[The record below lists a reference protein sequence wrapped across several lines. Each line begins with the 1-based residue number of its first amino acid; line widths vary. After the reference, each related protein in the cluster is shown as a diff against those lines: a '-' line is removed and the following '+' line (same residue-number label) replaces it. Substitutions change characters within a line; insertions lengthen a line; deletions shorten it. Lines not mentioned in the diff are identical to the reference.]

1 MSPHWRLAILYAAFV
16 LVLSLLA
23 GAVTLYFYGAAYAT
37 ALMYGVTVGLISFV
51 STALTTSLLTGRT
64 TATGMMIGGASFAV
78 RLGFAAV
85 ALGAPAYLD
94 LWPAVTMMVAFASVY
109 VAENVLLVPVLL
121 GKRGLSNR
129 AEPPVDHRIERR
141 AKI

>member
-1 MSPHWRLAILYAAFV
+1 MGLHWRLALVYAAS
-16 LVLSLLA
+16 VLSLSVLA
-23 GAVTLYFYGAAYAT
+23 GSLVLYFYGGSYAI
-37 ALMYGVTVGLISFV
+37 ALTYGVAVGLISFV
-51 STALTTSLLTGRT
+51 STALTVSLLTGSS
-64 TATGMMIGGASFAV
+64 TATGMIVGGASFAA
-78 RLGFAAV
+78 RLGFATV
-85 ALGAPAYLD
+85 ALGVPAYLEI
-94 LWPAVTMMVAFASVY
+94 WPAVTMMVAFASVY